1 MNTPR
6 TVAIIGGGISG
17 LATAYALQE
26 QAAAAGLSL
35 RCTVLEAGSGWG
47 GKIVTHRVGDLIAEA
62 GPDSFLSQK
71 PAGLELC
78 AKLGLTDRLIN
89 TNETGKKAFVY
100 SRGRLRELPEGLVV
114 IAPNQVGAFLRSG
127 LLSWTGLARMSL
139 DVLLP
144 AKWPREAEDESLAS
158 FFRRR

>member
-1 MNTPR
+1 MNHPR

-17 LATAYALQE
+17 LATAFALQE
-26 QAAAAGLSL
+26 RAEAAGMRI
-35 RCTVLEAGSGWG
+35 RCTVIEAATAWG
-47 GKIVTHRVGDLIAEA
+47 GKIETHHVGDLITEA

-71 PAGLELC
+71 AAGLDLC

-114 IAPNQVGAFLRSG
+114 IAPGQIRPFL
-127 LLSWTGLARMSL
+127 
-139 DVLLP
+139 
-144 AKWPREAEDESLAS
+144 
-158 FFRRR
+158 